1 MRREGKKKRAKIKK
15 GKKIRGRRAKTGSQP
30 NQFGLA
36 ESGCTIS
43 HQSTFSTL
51 SDLPSI
57 HRGHPLC
64 TLLRNKTRRRKR
76 RDKRE
81 RKKKT
86 HTLFTLCGKETRT
99 RKWHSETHP
108 CAFVKCLHLVAWQR
122 PSVTTANCSQV
133 SRPGTCL
140 LAGHSNS
147 QDFLLLCN

>member
-1 MRREGKKKRAKIKK
+1 MCRRNGGKMRREGKKKRAKIKK

-81 RKKKT
+81 RKKK
-86 HTLFTLCGKETRT
+86 HIHSLLSVG
-99 RKWHSETHP
+99 RKLEP
-108 CAFVKCLHLVAWQR
+108 E
-122 PSVTTANCSQV
+122 N
-133 SRPGTCL
+133 GTVRL
-140 LAGHSNS
+140 IRVPL
-147 QDFLLLCN
+147 